1 MLKAYRIIS
10 YLLIIVAFFL
20 GLGVLMLLL
29 GAFSNPAILFSVF
42 IAAGVVMYSFSSFQ
56 FLNKGI
62 RAGQKM
68 KPGRKDFIKVNAY
81 VALFFGVMNIVQ
93 TITIMME
100 PTVLKQIITQVA
112 AMPESGKMF
121 SQDQLYGIMQTLI
134 WFLLIY
140 AVALVV
146 HIQFSF
152 RLLKIYASVFDPSRD
167 VE

>member
-1 MLKAYRIIS
+1 MLKVYRLIS
-10 YLLIIVAFFL
+10 YLLIFVAFFI
-20 GLGVLMLLL
+20 GMGVLMLLV
-29 GAFSNPAILFSVF
+29 GAFANPAILFSVF
-42 IAAGVVMYSFSSFQ
+42 IAAGVVLYSFSSFQ

-62 RAGQKM
+62 RGGQKM

-121 SQDQLYGIMQTLI
+121 SENQLYSVMQTLM

-140 AVALVV
+140 AIALVV
-146 HIQFSF
+146 HIQFTF
-152 RLLKIYASVFDPSRD
+152 RLLKTYAFVFEPTQDH
-167 VE
+167 